1 MQLVGRWC
9 RREWSSP
16 ADTRNADASR
26 RLYSS
31 VFLGSPADAEDVAV
45 DDDDDD
51 DDDDNDDDDDDDD
64 EAELK
69 IFKNR
74 KDTLSLKKCIYINKE
89 KQCYENRCECHVV
102 RRRSSAEFLEAPSLQ
117 YNHITVMICNP
128 VSQLASQPASQPASK
143 PTNQPSNQPTNQ
155 PASQPVN

>member
-1 MQLVGRWC
+1 MASSNQSKGRWC

-31 VFLGSPADAEDVAV
+31 VFLGSPDQMLKLLLLLLDNDDCDAEADADAEDVAV

-51 DDDDNDDDDDDDD
+51 ND

-74 KDTLSLKKCIYINKE
+74 KDTLSLKKYNYGTSASGKFF
-89 KQCYENRCECHVV
+89 
-102 RRRSSAEFLEAPSLQ
+102 SSIML
-117 YNHITVMICNP
+117 
-128 VSQLASQPASQPASK
+128 
-143 PTNQPSNQPTNQ
+143 
-155 PASQPVN
+155 